1 MRHIHPHFLHGL
13 FMEFASSWSSPLHG
27 VRLFMEF
34 AKTIHS
40 HHHFSFALTG
50 EVAGSAKKHQSA
62 PFTVA
67 TQLATLCDTTSLT
80 FQPHTTFIWG
90 GKGPAPA
97 SSPPVPSARERGEGE
112 GKGIG
117 TPEGG
122 IGEAVA
128 RP

>member
-40 HHHFSFALTG
+40 HHHLSFALTG

-67 TQLATLCDTTSLT
+67 TLLATCRHSPSSLT
-80 FQPHTTFIWG
+80 PILFG
-90 GKGPAPA
+90 GANGLLLLLPLQFH
-97 SSPPVPSARERGEGE
+97 R
-112 GKGIG
+112 
-117 TPEGG
+117 
-122 IGEAVA
+122 
-128 RP
+128 